1 MNDDAGGVSA
11 HERPVGRPMPERAT
25 MYRLRYLCDG
35 YTVADA
41 FRPVPGWGAKAYT
54 VQADALGEHT
64 DADVIQAARETAP
77 RGYWLQHVEAIGG
90 EPHRRD
96 VFKQA
101 VPWSRNEPPNV
112 GGEAGPTGAPT

>member
-1 MNDDAGGVSA
+1 
-11 HERPVGRPMPERAT
+11 

-41 FRPVPGWGAKAYT
+41 FRPVPGWGTKGYT

-90 EPHRRD
+90 DPWRRD
-96 VFKQA
+96 LFKKA
-101 VPWSRNEPPNV
+101 VPWSRSEPPNARGKRPAS
-112 GGEAGPTGAPT
+112 GGPRLGE